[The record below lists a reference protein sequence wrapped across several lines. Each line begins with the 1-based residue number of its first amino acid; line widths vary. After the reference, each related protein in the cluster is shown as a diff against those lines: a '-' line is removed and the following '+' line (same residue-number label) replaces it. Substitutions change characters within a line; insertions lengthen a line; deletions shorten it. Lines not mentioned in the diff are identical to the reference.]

1 MEKSQW
7 DLKKIRFQQKR
18 LTRLDDFVH
27 TYKVMHEGLLREYQ
41 DSLKIKTKTH
51 RVAVERWKQRKQG
64 RRGVYVSPMKKPFD
78 FKKHEKQK
86 VLKTKTSNQ
95 TEVQEKFINTNEPTN
110 KTDVDTLLEDA
121 PPPPPMLDTHQDK
134 RLSVTLSED
143 LTVCVWKADLTM
155 FDVDAVVNAANTILS
170 HSGGLALALVK
181 AGGPDIVEESDL
193 HIRKCG
199 KLKPG
204 QAVVTSAGN
213 LPCRYVIHAVGP
225 KVTINPPPTMLSKGK
240 GTLKKAI
247 ESILQKVR
255 DLNIQSV
262 AIPAISSGIFNFP
275 LGLCADRIVS
285 TIKEVHD
292 HKKLKTQ
299 HRVVHLVNNDEPSV
313 KEMERAC
320 LEILVSPTSEATVSE
335 QMPKSKTITDE
346 EQQLKTL
353 WKRKDTEVVV
363 AVIPSANQEGSSF
376 LVHHS
381 ELCSLR
387 PH

>member
-204 QAVVTSAGN
+204 QAVVTSA
-213 LPCRYVIHAVGP
+213 
-225 KVTINPPPTMLSKGK
+225 
-240 GTLKKAI
+240 
-247 ESILQKVR
+247 
-255 DLNIQSV
+255 
-262 AIPAISSGIFNFP
+262 
-275 LGLCADRIVS
+275 DRIVS

-346 EQQLKTL
+346 EQQVLY
-353 WKRKDTEVVV
+353 D
-363 AVIPSANQEGSSF
+363 S
-376 LVHHS
+376 
-381 ELCSLR
+381 
-387 PH
+387 